1 MFLGGCFQR
10 GNILWCKA
18 LLPFASLFPEETDH
32 KISVLWELI
41 NRLSEMA
48 DLAVGEHH
56 DQLCPHLQVKEVPD
70 AGQGRTGR
78 NSCIIL
84 SGNKWLLDQY
94 NVFFL
99 YRSIRFST
107 NI

>member
-56 DQLCPHLQVKEVPD
+56 DQLCPHLQVK
-70 AGQGRTGR
+70 
-78 NSCIIL
+78 
-84 SGNKWLLDQY
+84 
-94 NVFFL
+94 
-99 YRSIRFST
+99 
-107 NI
+107 